1 MAFRFSTPTS
11 RSSSPDFFQVLDSDA
26 GSILVGG
33 KDAVFNL
40 SLADLSEFTDEVR
53 IVSCPKSILLIV
65 SERGFCSSP
74 VFFNR
79 FESERIRPEIEP
91 ST

>member
-11 RSSSPDFFQVLDSDA
+11 RRSSPDFFQLLDSDA

-40 SLADLSEFTDEVR
+40 SLADLSEYTDEV
-53 IVSCPKSILLIV
+53 
-65 SERGFCSSP
+65 SERASFRFPRLQFTPFLSSSL
-74 VFFNR
+74 F
-79 FESERIRPEIEP
+79 
-91 ST
+91 